1 MKLFRSA
8 FVALCLLAPLAQAA
22 DGMRIAVIDSEMAVT
37 ESEAA
42 KRYAKESEAKFAPR
56 IKNLNAL
63 QADIRQMEEKL
74 QKDGPVLSPSELESR
89 QLEIR
94 RKFEDLQRLDQ
105 QLRMD
110 KGQADQAELEKLR
123 PKMDEAI
130 RKVSEA
136 QKFDIVLERRAAYYV
151 KPEFDITRQVID
163 AVNKM
168 K

>member
-8 FVALCLLAPLAQAA
+8 VVALCLLAPLAQAA
-22 DGMRIAVIDSEMAVT
+22 DGMRIAVIDSEMAVM
-37 ESEAA
+37 ESNAA
-42 KRYAKESEAKFAPR
+42 KRYAKESEAQFAPR

-94 RKFEDLQRLDQ
+94 RKFEDLQRMDQ

-110 KGQADQAELEKLR
+110 KAQADQTELDKLR

-130 RKVSEA
+130 RNVSKS
-136 QKFDIVLERRAAYYV
+136 QKFDMVLERRTAYYV
-151 KPEFDITRQVID
+151 KPEFDITRQVIE

>member
-8 FVALCLLAPLAQAA
+8 FVALCLLAPLVQAA
-22 DGMRIAVIDSEMAVT
+22 DAMRVAVIDSEMAVK
-37 ESEAA
+37 ESDAI
-42 KRYAKESEAKFAPR
+42 KRYEAKDQFAPR

-110 KGQADQAELEKLR
+110 KGQADEAELQKLR

-136 QKFDIVLERRAAYYV
+136 QKFDLVLERRVAHYV